1 MHALWS
7 LCHRLPD
14 RRDRDRKGWSM
25 NICGVLVHAK
35 PGRAAEIADALN
47 ALPNAEVH
55 QITDDN
61 RLIVTVEEA
70 DDRTAGDT
78 VLAMHRIQGVLSA
91 ALVYHHFEP
100 DQEPDDAAVEA

>member
-1 MHALWS
+1 
-7 LCHRLPD
+7 
-14 RRDRDRKGWSM
+14 M
-25 NICGVLVHAK
+25 NVCGVLVHAK
-35 PGRAAEIADALN
+35 RDESESVAAQLN

-55 QITDDN
+55 HKTDDD

-78 VLAMHRIQGVLSA
+78 VLAMHRIPGVLSA

-100 DQEPDDAAVEA
+100 DLEPDNAAIEA

>member
-1 MHALWS
+1 
-7 LCHRLPD
+7 
-14 RRDRDRKGWSM
+14 M
-25 NICGVLVHAK
+25 NICGVLVHAQ

-100 DQEPDDAAVEA
+100 DQEPDDAAVKA